1 VASIEKWKGGRY
13 RARWRD
19 ANGRTQAKVFAR
31 KVDAEQHLKRVGADL
46 VRGEYIAPTLA
57 ASRFDVWA
65 DRWWATTGKLTSN
78 TRRGYHVML
87 TNHVRPHFGG
97 MRMDRIDW
105 PEVERFLGSKLEA
118 GISPK
123 KVRDMVSV
131 VSLVMRTAIAGGA
144 RRDNPAAGH
153 TIPQRRGKLRQ
164 GDVLTME
171 QAHRLAA
178 ETRDP
183 YKPAV
188 WLMVLLGLR
197 PAELCGLRV
206 RSVDFVRGTVHV
218 AETLNA
224 VHSFPGHDYGIET
237 GPTKT
242 EAGDRVL
249 PIPAW
254 LRDDL
259 AAILAARGDVTPD
272 GYLFLA
278 VKGSVPL
285 RVADLRRWVIRPALK
300 AAGDPDLRPPPL
312 ARVALDRPGRQP
324 ARGRP
329 PHGAHRSRRNVAGL
343 RAPVHRSPG
352 EAHSPARRAP
362 RADEDGGRRRA
373 CEPRGAAPIGV
384 SRDTPV
390 TRGDTKT
397 GTKRAYFGQARLR
410 LRWSLTWGSMP

>member
-1 VASIEKWKGGRY
+1 MGSIDKWKGDKY

-31 KVDAEQHLKRVGADL
+31 REDARQHLKRVTADL
-46 VRGEYIAPTLA
+46 VRGDYIPPKLA
-57 ASRFDVWA
+57 ASKFDAWA
-65 DRWWATTGKLTSN
+65 DTWWATTGKLSTS

-105 PEVERFLGSKLEA
+105 PEVERFIATKIEA

-123 KVRDMVSV
+123 KVRDMASV
-131 VSLVMRTAIAGGA
+131 VSLIMKTAIAGGS

-153 TIPQRRGKLRQ
+153 TIPQRRSKLRQ
-164 GDVLTME
+164 GDVLTMK
-171 QAHRLAA
+171 QAHRLVAR
-178 ETRDP
+178 TRDP

-224 VHSFPGHDYGIET
+224 VHSFPGHDYGIEV

-242 EAGDRVL
+242 EASDRML
-249 PIPAW
+249 PMPVW

-259 AAILAARGDVTPD
+259 AAMLATRAERRGTPVNPVEH
-272 GYLFLA
+272 LFLA
-278 VKGSVPL
+278 VKGTGPI

-300 AAGDPDLRPPPL
+300 AAGLPVDLRTYDLRHSHASLLIDLGANPL
-312 ARVALDRPGRQP
+312 EV
-324 ARGRP
+324 
-329 PHGAHRSRRNVAGL
+329 AHRMGHTDPAITLRVYGHLFDGAQEKLTAQLDDLREQTMAAPAGEVVSL
-343 RAPVHRSPG
+343 D
-352 EAHSPARRAP
+352 ERRA
-362 RADEDGGRRRA
+362 
-373 CEPRGAAPIGV
+373 
-384 SRDTPV
+384 V
-390 TRGDTKT
+390 TR
-397 GTKRAYFGQARLR
+397 
-410 LRWSLTWGSMP
+410 P